1 MEIQLTEILI
11 VRFLKNKEG
20 LHTQSTIGQR
30 LQFEEMNVDTFLVWK
45 KQMLDRIQ
53 NKIKQTTIVQHFT

>member
-20 LHTQSTIGQR
+20 LHTHSIIGQR
-30 LQFEEMNVDTFLVWK
+30 LQLEEMNVDTFLVWK